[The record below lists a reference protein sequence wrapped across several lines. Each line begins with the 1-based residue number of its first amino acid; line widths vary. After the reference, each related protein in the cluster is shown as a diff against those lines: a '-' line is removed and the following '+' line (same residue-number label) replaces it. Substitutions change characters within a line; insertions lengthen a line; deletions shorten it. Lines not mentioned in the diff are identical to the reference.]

1 MSGLREL
8 KRVAAIGA
16 ALWTCDCL
24 PAMAMPIPPEVKSVV
39 AFVFV
44 VGPAGTA
51 VPQGTAFLVSV
62 KDSTTPDQIFGYLVT
77 AKHVLQT
84 EDQKAFRAEI
94 LVRLNVL
101 GGESEL
107 AKVPLTPDGKNK
119 NVFVHSDP
127 TVDIAVVPALLDPTH
142 FEIKMI
148 QDDLIVTKEKFKEL
162 KIREGSEVFFTGLFT
177 PFVNT
182 RRNYPVV
189 RFGRVAL
196 VTDERIDF
204 GGVKAEL
211 YLIETNSY
219 GGNSG
224 SPVFFYL
231 GSDREP
237 GSVVV
242 GNPVLELAG
251 VMSGRF
257 NDAVAVETIETSA
270 KSFVRPS
277 MGIAGVVPAYKLH
290 EILFSNE
297 LMELR
302 SKAPKQKSAS
312 SHSK

>member
-1 MSGLREL
+1 MTRFIL
-8 KRVAAIGA
+8 VA
-16 ALWTCDCL
+16 L
-24 PAMAMPIPPEVKSVV
+24 PLFSLCINQSMAMPVPSEIKSVV

-44 VGPAGTA
+44 SGAPGAA
-51 VPQGTAFLVSV
+51 VPRGTGFFVTV
-62 KDSTTPDQIFGYLVT
+62 KDAATPDRVFGYLVT
-77 AKHVLQT
+77 AKHVAQAH
-84 EDQKAFRAEI
+84 DQKTFRSEI
-94 LVRLNVL
+94 LIRLNVI
-101 GGESEL
+101 GGDAEFVKI
-107 AKVPLTPDGKNK
+107 ALTPDGKDK

-127 TVDIAVVPALLDPTH
+127 TVDIAVIPALPDPTH
-142 FEIKMI
+142 FEVKAISE
-148 QDDLIVTKEKFKEL
+148 DSIVTKDKFKEL

-182 RRNYPVV
+182 KRNYPVV

-211 YLIETNSY
+211 YLMETNSY

-257 NDAVAVETIETSA
+257 NDAVAVETTETSA
-270 KSFVRPS
+270 NSFVRPS

-290 EILFSNE
+290 EILFSKE
-297 LMELR
+297 LVELR
-302 SKAPKQKSAS
+302 SKAPKLKSS
-312 SHSK
+312 PSGPK